1 MKKFILASAVLFAA
15 TAAPAFAQDQGGAEV
30 YVGATLGY
38 HDVVADDGMIYGGVA
53 GVDVPLSGNIV
64 TGLEANYNLGTG
76 AIDSEYGV
84 AAKLG
89 YNFSDRGQIFVRAGY
104 QVVDFDVS
112 KLTGLPAPAGTDD
125 TDGDYLVGIGAQYR
139 VAPSAT
145 LRVNLDTIAFDS
157 TRVTAGV
164 LVGF

>member
-1 MKKFILASAVLFAA
+1 MKKFVLAAVVALAA
-15 TAAPAFAQDQGGAEV
+15 TAAPAYAQDGGAEV

-38 HDVVADDGMIYGGVA
+38 HDVDVVDDGMIYGGVV
-53 GVDVPLSGNIV
+53 GVDVPLAGRVV

-76 AIDSEYGV
+76 VIDSEYGV

-89 YNFSDRGQIFVRAGY
+89 YNFSDRGQIFVRGGY
-104 QVVDFDVS
+104 QEINFDAS
-112 KLTGLPAPAGTDD
+112 KVAGGPVPAGTDD
-125 TDGDYLVGIGAQYR
+125 TDGGWLLGVGAQYR
-139 VAPSAT
+139 VAGSAT
-145 LRVNLDTIAFDS
+145 LRLNVDTIEFDS